1 MNSRKRA
8 AYKENLTRE
17 GVEVDGGLTAR
28 RATRMSELCSLLLM
42 PLSLWCEEKEGGGG
56 APALMGLTGQGEG
69 HMRHLIRTP
78 GPHVQYSNNKNI
90 IPTYFWKMHF

>member
-28 RATRMSELCSLLLM
+28 KASRMSELCTLLLM
-42 PLSLWCEEKEGGGG
+42 PLSLWCEERGGAALAIMGLKWTGGGVRE
-56 APALMGLTGQGEG
+56 TFDK
-69 HMRHLIRTP
+69 HTWSI
-78 GPHVQYSNNKNI
+78 
-90 IPTYFWKMHF
+90 